1 MYTEQLTQALSIQ
14 AQVPSQSLGTG
25 TTTITGSVDMQ
36 KFRRAIF
43 LLNVGAFGASG
54 TVDMKLVEDTNSNL
68 STATDVAADT
78 SLTNVAITQLVA
90 GGGNNRFASLEIRSD
105 QVAKR
110 YVGVKVTIGTA
121 ASQVCVIGLGGE
133 AVEKPGSLNDI
144 AAVAQRLA
152 AA

>member
-14 AQVPSQSLGTG
+14 AQIPSQSLGTG

-54 TVDMKLVEDTNSNL
+54 TVAMELGEDRTSNL

-78 SLTNVAITQLVA
+78 SLTNLAITQLVA
-90 GGGNNRFASLEIRSD
+90 GGGNSRFPPLELRARH
-105 QVAKR
+105 VH
-110 YVGVKVTIGTA
+110 
-121 ASQVCVIGLGGE
+121 E
-133 AVEKPGSLNDI
+133 
-144 AAVAQRLA
+144 
-152 AA
+152 